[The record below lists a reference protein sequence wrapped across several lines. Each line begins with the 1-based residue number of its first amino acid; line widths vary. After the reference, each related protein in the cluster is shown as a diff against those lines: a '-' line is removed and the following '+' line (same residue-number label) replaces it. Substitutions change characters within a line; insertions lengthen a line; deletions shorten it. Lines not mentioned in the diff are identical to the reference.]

1 MLKFISYVLQGI
13 KLIKSYYFKL
23 RLNCADSEM
32 LNLINIGKITPES
45 LNSHEI
51 CFLSKQSQLEAN
63 AVVRKDFCY
72 FMSKQKNS
80 AKKPKCISFSS
91 SLLDLVVCIIFGR
104 RVVQATSQSI
114 NFMVQS
120 RQSNVCQIQLK
131 KKCQIFPIAKIKE

>member
-1 MLKFISYVLQGI
+1 M
-13 KLIKSYYFKL
+13 
-23 RLNCADSEM
+23 
-32 LNLINIGKITPES
+32 INIRKTTPES

-63 AVVRKDFCY
+63 AVVRKAFLLFHEQVEKFC
-72 FMSKQKNS
+72 QKT
-80 AKKPKCISFSS
+80 KCISFSS

-120 RQSNVCQIQLK
+120 RQSKVCQIQFK
-131 KKCQIFPIAKIKE
+131 KDLDISNTQNQGIGRKWFFVRSRALSRGFFATWKFKFSKSLTVWW